1 MNSIKEPKNDREWRA
16 TTGLDKELFGQLLV
30 LFQRGYESCYGRSLA
45 ERLEDNPGTEPTFKT
60 YRDLL
65 FFTLFSLKSG
75 LTFDVL
81 GFVFQMD
88 VSNAKRN
95 QTLGLEVLKRAL
107 GDAGYLPERS
117 LDTPEAFWEHFAAH
131 KAIILDGTEQRI
143 QRPKNK
149 ETQQAFYSGKKKSHG

>member
-1 MNSIKEPKNDREWRA
+1 MISIKEPKNEREWRA
-16 TTGLDKELFGQLLV
+16 TTGLDKERFEKLLG
-30 LFQRGYESCYGRSLA
+30 LFQRGYESCYGRGLE
-45 ERLEDNPGTEPTFKT
+45 ERQADNPGTDSTFKT
-60 YRDLL
+60 YRELL

-107 GDAGYLPERS
+107 GEGGYLPERS
-117 LDTPEAFWEHFAAH
+117 LGTPEEFWAHFAAH

-149 ETQQAFYSGKKKSHG
+149 ETQQAFYSGKKKSYR